1 MSRFLADDSKRKTSS
16 SLLNGLRPW
25 KEPTMGRLR
34 WLEHSILSFRR
45 GGLQLHH
52 LQYHLQYH
60 LNNDISD
67 SNHSG
72 YMKRT
77 HLQQLWSHTPRL
89 QATHQDSEKK
99 QHRALLGRSTK
110 WRKVRFASPLVCAI
124 PIINSPARPVGR
136 DPSRLTEF
144 WTCVSVFLEV
154 LFETLYGPCLFV
166 INTDGKK
173 CHYKGMGWVKV
184 MEWQEIAQFI
194 PVMDSNMTVMMPS

>member
-1 MSRFLADDSKRKTSS
+1 MTRTFHFEFSARRPATAPPLVPPQQWHIRFWPFWIHEAYTPPAIMKSYSTSPGNS
-16 SLLNGLRPW
+16 SGFW
-25 KEPTMGRLR
+25 
-34 WLEHSILSFRR
+34 
-45 GGLQLHH
+45 
-52 LQYHLQYH
+52 
-60 LNNDISD
+60 
-67 SNHSG
+67 
-72 YMKRT
+72 
-77 HLQQLWSHTPRL
+77 
-89 QATHQDSEKK
+89 KK
-99 QHRALLGRSTK
+99 QRRAPLGRSTK

-124 PIINSPARPVGR
+124 PNELLINSPARPVRR